1 MPSFAPLA
9 YVPPP
14 TDPVPAIQAV
24 LAPAAGKAYS
34 HAPGATARGST
45 ATYSALRTYLW
56 YGRGGWLTLN
66 RGRRG
71 IRRTCHGNEDTSQI
85 RR

>member
-1 MPSFAPLA
+1 MPSFVASS

-14 TDPVPAIQAV
+14 TDPVPAVQAV

-34 HAPGATARGST
+34 HAPGATARGSST
-45 ATYSALRTYLW
+45 TYTALRAYLW
-56 YGRGGWLTLN
+56 YGRGGWLTLT

-71 IRRTCHGNEDTSQI
+71 IRRTYHGAEDSYQI

>member
-1 MPSFAPLA
+1 MPTFAPGS

-14 TDPVPAIQAV
+14 TNPVPAVQVAV
-24 LAPAAGKAYS
+24 APAAGKAYS
-34 HAPGATARGST
+34 HGDGATAKGST
-45 ATYSALRTYLW
+45 ATYTALRAYLW

-71 IRRTCHGNEDTSQI
+71 IRRTYHGAEDSNQI
-85 RR
+85 QR